1 MENQMN
7 QVNDNLPSPA
17 QLIARMRELA
27 TLPDI
32 YIRIKSIL
40 DNPVSTH
47 KDMAEALST
56 DPALSARLLR
66 VANSAFYGRPGRINT
81 IPRAVGLL
89 GTQQVHDLVLA
100 TAVIH
105 AFDRISP
112 DLLDP
117 RLFWHSSLAAAAAA
131 KLLAEHCSI
140 LDSERLFVAGLLSR
154 IGNLI
159 LLEELP
165 AQMHAIL
172 AEVGDLS
179 NVALAAVQRDH
190 LGFDY
195 TVLSAALF
203 RSWQLPRELVEPIR
217 LHTQP
222 ATAEEFQLEA
232 AILHVAVY
240 LADAMLQSRPI
251 ESVVPALDD
260 EAWEITGLS
269 IETLE
274 GIERLAL
281 DLTAELAPAML
292 NAAA

>member
-1 MENQMN
+1 MN

-17 QLIARMRELA
+17 QLVARMRELA

-40 DNPVSTH
+40 DDPVSTH
-47 KDMAEALST
+47 TDMAAALST

-66 VANSAFYGRPGRINT
+66 VANSAFYGSPGRIKT
-81 IPRAVGLL
+81 IQRAVGLL
-89 GTQQVHDLVLA
+89 GTQQIHDLVLA

-105 AFDRISP
+105 AFDRVSP
-112 DLLDP
+112 DLFDP
-117 RLFWHSSLAAAAAA
+117 RLFWHSSLATAATA
-131 KLLAEHCSI
+131 KLLAEHCNI

-165 AQMHAIL
+165 AQMRAIL
-172 AEVGDLS
+172 AEIGGAS
-179 NVALAAVQRDH
+179 NTQLAAVQRDH

-195 TVLSAALF
+195 TVLSAELF
-203 RSWQLPRELVEPIR
+203 RSWQLPQELVEPIR
-217 LHTQP
+217 LHTRP

-232 AILHVAVY
+232 AILHVAVN
-240 LADAMLQSRPI
+240 LADAMLRNQPV
-251 ESVVPALDD
+251 EAVVPALDD
-260 EAWEITGLS
+260 KAWQITGLS
-269 IETLE
+269 IATLE

-281 DLTAELAPAML
+281 DLTAELTPAFM

>member
-1 MENQMN
+1 MN

-17 QLIARMRELA
+17 QLVAHMRELA

-32 YIRIKSIL
+32 YIRVKAVL

-47 KDMAEALST
+47 EDMAAAIST

-66 VANSAFYGRPGRINT
+66 VANSAFYGIPGRINN

-112 DLLDP
+112 DLFDP
-117 RLFWHSSLAAAAAA
+117 RLFWHSSLATAAAA
-131 KLLAEHCSI
+131 KLLAEHCNI

-165 AQMHAIL
+165 AQMRAII
-172 AEVGDLS
+172 AEAGDIS

-195 TVLSAALF
+195 TVLSAELF
-203 RSWQLPRELVEPIR
+203 RSWQLPHELVEPIR

-222 ATAEEFQLEA
+222 ASAGDFQLEA
-232 AILHVAVY
+232 AILHVAVN
-240 LADAMLQSRPI
+240 LADAMLQNQPV
-251 ESVVPALDD
+251 ETVVPALED
-260 EAWEITGLS
+260 EAWDITGLS

-274 GIERLAL
+274 GIKRQAL
-281 DLTAELAPAML
+281 DLTAELTPALL